1 MAGSVH
7 DQAHLAGLFD
17 AGDVARLFS
26 ASAEVRA
33 MLLVEGALA
42 KAQGAAGVI
51 PEVSAQA
58 IHRATLELQIDPGG
72 LSAATATNGVS
83 VPALVEAFRTQMQA
97 PEHAQYVHWGATSQD
112 IIDTGLMLRL
122 RQAAGLI
129 ADDLR
134 STVRA
139 LATLAEAHAET
150 PMAGRSYGQ
159 QAAPTSFG
167 AVVASWGWP
176 LLGAVEALD
185 ALEFPVSLGGAI
197 GTGSALG
204 PDPAVLRK
212 VLAEALGLADPGRV
226 WHSDRAPIR
235 AFTGACGE
243 VLAGLDKFAEDLL
256 ALTQSEVNEVSL
268 GGGGSSSTMP
278 QKQNPV
284 APSVIAACARMGRG
298 LEVALGN
305 SATHRFQRDGAAWF
319 TEWMALPQI
328 ALTTA
333 TATRHAATLAPKIAP
348 NTERM
353 GSMLAGDGL
362 LFAETLTFALAR
374 TMPRPEAA
382 KAVKVLAGEVR
393 ETGTPLPELARARFP
408 DLPGALFAPAGAL
421 GAAPDEA
428 RAFAK
433 AARA

>member
-7 DQAHLAGLFD
+7 DQAHLARLFD
-17 AGDVARLFS
+17 AGEVTRLFT

-33 MLLVEGALA
+33 MLLVEGTLA
-42 KAQGAAGVI
+42 KVQGASGVI
-51 PEVSAQA
+51 PEISAKA

-72 LSAATATNGVS
+72 LSAATAKNGVS

-122 RQAAGLI
+122 RQAAAAI
-129 ADDLR
+129 RADLMD
-134 STVRA
+134 TARA
-139 LATLAEAHAET
+139 LADLAETHAET

-176 LLGAVEALD
+176 VLNAAEALEM
-185 ALEFPVSLGGAI
+185 LPFPASLSGAI

-204 PDPAVLRK
+204 PDPAALRAA
-212 VLAEALGLADPGRV
+212 LAEGLGLSDPGRS
-226 WHSDRAPIR
+226 WHTDRAPVHAI
-235 AFTGACGE
+235 AAACVE
-243 VLAGLDKFAEDLL
+243 ASAALEKLAEDLI
-256 ALTQSEVNEVSL
+256 ALTQSEVAEVSL
-268 GGGGSSSTMP
+268 GGGGASSTMP

-284 APSVIAACARMGRG
+284 APSVIVACARMLRG
-298 LEVALGN
+298 LDTALG
-305 SATHRFQRDGAAWF
+305 AGGAHRFQRDGAAWF

-328 ALTTA
+328 VLGAA
-333 TATRHAATLAPKIAP
+333 TAARHAAKLAAQITPDTAKMRTA
-348 NTERM
+348 
-353 GSMLAGDGL
+353 LDGDGL
-362 LFAETLTFALAR
+362 LFAESLTFALAK

-382 KAVKVLAGEVR
+382 AAIKALAGAVR
-393 ETGTPLPELARARFP
+393 ETGTPLPALARARFP
-408 DLPGALFAPAGAL
+408 DLPDGLFDPATALGTAPA
-421 GAAPDEA
+421 EA